1 MKKRYWGLALCAALC
16 VGMLSGCSWN
26 SGTVSRG
33 AGAIAE
39 KKEQDSSAEKT
50 EKTEKPEDS
59 TEPETEEVTQ
69 AETEAETEISAAET
83 AASGE
88 LPANETKTVTDAT
101 GDFSYTGELMWIG
114 DEAHGFLQVPA
125 SYQKFQDTDVSGLVQ
140 YCQDPYNVVTLQKYT
155 DVDRDTAANAIYTA
169 LQGDSGCEDL
179 LASQVTLGTYDAKQ
193 IAGYYPATQQ
203 FLVAWIVEDPENPK
217 SSYYLAMEFTENSRD
232 MMGCSSTFT
241 CQRP

>member
-1 MKKRYWGLALCAALC
+1 M
-16 VGMLSGCSWN
+16 
-26 SGTVSRG
+26 
-33 AGAIAE
+33 
-39 KKEQDSSAEKT
+39 
-50 EKTEKPEDS
+50 
-59 TEPETEEVTQ
+59 TQ

-125 SYQKFQDTDVSGLVQ
+125 SFQTFQDTDVSGLVQ

-179 LASQVTLGTYDAKQ
+179 LASQVTLGAYDAKQ
-193 IAGYYPATQQ
+193 IAGYYPVTQQ

-241 CQRP
+241 CQKP

>member
-1 MKKRYWGLALCAALC
+1 MKKRYWGLVLCAALC

-26 SGTVSRG
+26 SGTVSGG

-39 KKEQDSSAEKT
+39 KKEHDSSAEKT
-50 EKTEKPEDS
+50 EKTEK
-59 TEPETEEVTQ
+59 T
-69 AETEAETEISAAET
+69 ETEAETEISAAET

-114 DEAHGFLQVPA
+114 DEAHGFLQIPA
-125 SYQKFQDTDVSGLVQ
+125 SFHKFQDTDVSGLVQ

-169 LQGDSGCEDL
+169 
-179 LASQVTLGTYDAKQ
+179 
-193 IAGYYPATQQ
+193 
-203 FLVAWIVEDPENPK
+203 
-217 SSYYLAMEFTENSRD
+217 
-232 MMGCSSTFT
+232 
-241 CQRP
+241 

>member
-1 MKKRYWGLALCAALC
+1 M
-16 VGMLSGCSWN
+16 
-26 SGTVSRG
+26 
-33 AGAIAE
+33 
-39 KKEQDSSAEKT
+39 
-50 EKTEKPEDS
+50 
-59 TEPETEEVTQ
+59 TQ
-69 AETEAETEISAAET
+69 TETEAETEISAAET

-114 DEAHGFLQVPA
+114 DEAHGFLQIPA
-125 SYQKFQDTDVSGLVQ
+125 SFHKFQDTDVSGLVQ

-179 LASQVTLGTYDAKQ
+179 LASQVTLGVYDAKQ

-241 CQRP
+241 CQKP

>member
-26 SGTVSRG
+26 SGTVSGG

-39 KKEQDSSAEKT
+39 KKEHDSSAEKT

-69 AETEAETEISAAET
+69 AETEISAAET

-125 SYQKFQDTDVSGLVQ
+125 SFHKFQDTDVSGLVQ

-155 DVDRDTAANAIYTA
+155 NVDRDTAANAIYTA

-179 LASQVTLGTYDAKQ
+179 LASQVTLGAYDAKQ

-241 CQRP
+241 CQKP